1 MVPFAE
7 MWMDLEIVIQSEVR
21 EKQIQYHLY
30 VESRKM
36 VEMNLLAKQKQSHI
50 CREQTYGYQGGEQGW
65 DKLGNWN

>member
-1 MVPFAE
+1 
-7 MWMDLEIVIQSEVR
+7 
-21 EKQIQYHLY
+21 
-30 VESRKM
+30 M